1 MEELVKALT
10 IGLTNGL
17 IIALIAIG
25 YTLVY
30 GILELINFAHADV
43 FMLGTGFT
51 YFALEIII
59 GTMGIPLGS
68 LTALILV
75 FASLPLIMVLTA
87 VINASIERV
96 AYRPLRNAPRLAPL
110 ISAIGM
116 SFVLQ
121 NVGLILLGP
130 SQRAVEP
137 VLPKVDLLF
146 FPSGR
151 AWFGVDEVVVV
162 AVTIPLLLLLRWFV
176 GSTRQGKSMRATAQD
191 REAAGLMG
199 IDVNRTISLTFLI
212 AGALGG
218 AAGLIVAL
226 YYGQTWFQFGFQF
239 GLLSFT
245 AAVLGGI
252 GNLSGAALGGILIG
266 LIGALS
272 DRFLEAKWT
281 SVIVFSILILVLVFR
296 PTGLLAQRVSERA

>member
-51 YFALEIII
+51 YFGLEIIV
-59 GTMGIPLGS
+59 GTLGIPAS
-68 LTALILV
+68 SATALILT
-75 FASLPLIMVLTA
+75 FGALPIIMLLTA
-87 VINASIERV
+87 IINSSIERV
-96 AYRPLRNAPRLAPL
+96 AYRPLRNAPRVAPL

-121 NVGLILLGP
+121 NVGLVLLGP
-130 SQRAVEP
+130 SQKAVEP
-137 VLPKVDLLF
+137 VLPKNDLVF
-146 FPSGR
+146 FPSGP
-151 AWFGVDEVVVV
+151 AWFGVDELVVVG
-162 AVTIPLLLLLRWFV
+162 VTIPLLLLLRWFV
-176 GSTRQGKSMRATAQD
+176 GSTRQGKAMRATAQD
-191 REAAGLMG
+191 REASGLMG

-212 AGALGG
+212 AGALAG
-218 AAGLIVAL
+218 AAGVVVAL

-252 GNLSGAALGGILIG
+252 GNLTGATLGGVLIG
-266 LIGALS
+266 LISALS

-296 PTGLLAQRVSERA
+296 PTGLVAEKASERA

>member
-1 MEELVKALT
+1 MEELAKALT

-43 FMLGTGFT
+43 FMLGSGLA
-51 YFALEIII
+51 YFALEIIVN
-59 GTMGIPLGS
+59 TLGIPASS

-75 FASLPLIMVLTA
+75 FAALPMIMVMTA

-121 NVGLILLGP
+121 NVGLVLLGP
-130 SQRAVEP
+130 SQKAVEP
-137 VLPKVDLLF
+137 VLPKDDLLF
-146 FPSGR
+146 FPSGT
-151 AWFGVDEVVVV
+151 AWFGVDELMVV
-162 AVTIPLLLLLRWFV
+162 AVTIPLLLVLRWFV
-176 GSTRQGKSMRATAQD
+176 GSTRQGKAMRATAQD
-191 REAAGLMG
+191 REASGLMG

-212 AGALGG
+212 AGALAG
-218 AAGLIVAL
+218 AAGLVVAM

-252 GNLSGAALGGILIG
+252 GNLTGAALGGIVIG
-266 LIGALS
+266 LIGAMS

-281 SVIVFSILILVLVFR
+281 SVIVFTILILVLVFR
-296 PTGLLAQRVSERA
+296 PTGLLSERVSERA

>member
-1 MEELVKALT
+1 MEELAKALT
-10 IGLTNGL
+10 IGLNNGL

-43 FMLGTGFT
+43 FMLGTAFT
-51 YFALEIII
+51 FYATEFIVRVL
-59 GTMGIPLGS
+59 GIPASSGLALL
-68 LTALILV
+68 LTFAALPIVMV
-75 FASLPLIMVLTA
+75 FTA
-87 VINASIERV
+87 VINASIERT

-121 NVGLILLGP
+121 NVGLVLLGP
-130 SQRAVEP
+130 SQKAVEP
-137 VLPKVDLLF
+137 VLPRTDIIT
-146 FPSGR
+146 FPSGGS
-151 AWFGVDEVVVV
+151 WFGVDELMVL
-162 AVTIPLLLLLRWFV
+162 AVTIPLLLGLRWFV
-176 GSTRQGKSMRATAQD
+176 GSTRQGKAMRATAQD
-191 REAAGLMG
+191 REASGLMG

-212 AGALGG
+212 AGALAG
-218 AAGLIVAL
+218 AAGLVVAL
-226 YYGQTWFQFGFQF
+226 YYGQTFFQYGFQF

-252 GNLSGAALGGILIG
+252 GNLTGAAMGGIVIG

-281 SVIVFSILILVLVFR
+281 SVIVFTILILVLIFR
-296 PTGLLAQRVSERA
+296 PTGLLAEKQSERA

>member
-1 MEELVKALT
+1 VEELVKALT
-10 IGLTNGL
+10 IGVANGL

-43 FMLGTGFT
+43 FMLGTALT
-51 YFALEIII
+51 YFALEVIVVS
-59 GTMGIPLGS
+59 MGLPAGS
-68 LTALILV
+68 LTALVLI
-75 FASLPLIMVLTA
+75 FAALPFIALLTA
-87 VINASIERV
+87 SVNASIERV
-96 AYRPLRNAPRLAPL
+96 AYRPLRNAPRVAPL

-130 SQRAVEP
+130 SQKAVEP
-137 VLPKVDLLF
+137 VLPKNDLVF
-146 FPSGR
+146 FPSGP
-151 AWFGVDEVVVV
+151 AWFGIDEVMVV
-162 AVTIPLLLLLRWFV
+162 AVTIPLLLVLRWFV
-176 GSTRQGKSMRATAQD
+176 GSTRQGKAMRATAQD
-191 REAAGLMG
+191 RDASGLMG

-212 AGALGG
+212 AGGLAG
-218 AAGLIVAL
+218 AAGLVVAL
-226 YYGQTWFQFGFQF
+226 YYGQTWFLFGFQF

-252 GNLSGAALGGILIG
+252 GNLTGATLGGLVIG
-266 LIGALS
+266 IISALS

-281 SVIVFSILILVLVFR
+281 SVLVFSILILVLVLR
-296 PTGLLAQRVSERA
+296 PTGLLSEKVSERA

>member
-1 MEELVKALT
+1 LEELAKALT
-10 IGLTNGL
+10 IGLNNGL

-43 FMLGTGFT
+43 FMLGTAFT
-51 YFALEIII
+51 FYVTEVIVRVL
-59 GTMGIPLGS
+59 GIPAGS
-68 LTALILV
+68 GLALLLT
-75 FASLPLIMVLTA
+75 FASLPLVMIFTA
-87 VINASIERV
+87 VINASIERT

-121 NVGLILLGP
+121 NVGLVLLGP
-130 SQRAVEP
+130 SQKAVEP
-137 VLPKVDLLF
+137 VLPRTDILT
-146 FPSGR
+146 FPNGAS
-151 AWFGVDEVVVV
+151 WFGLDELMVL
-162 AVTIPLLLLLRWFV
+162 AVTIPLLLGLRWFV
-176 GSTRQGKSMRATAQD
+176 GSTRQGKAMRATAQD
-191 REAAGLMG
+191 REASGLMG

-212 AGALGG
+212 AGALAG
-218 AAGLIVAL
+218 AAGLVVAL
-226 YYGQTWFQFGFQF
+226 YYGQTFFQYGFQF

-252 GNLSGAALGGILIG
+252 GNLTGAAMGGIVIG

-281 SVIVFSILILVLVFR
+281 SVIVFTILILVLIFR
-296 PTGLLAQRVSERA
+296 PTGLLAEKQSERA